1 MLGQEGWSFYVPS
14 VLTEKGATSGHTDRR
29 KGEGKEGGQCSFSFT
44 QINRFRFFRFSS
56 GKLSVPGPC
65 LPLQSRNLVR
75 RQGSGRWSATSPKT
89 TGSPS
94 FPSPST
100 LTATA
105 AAPARIRP
113 MSGALRVP
121 PVSGTGRVSKQTA
134 TGSHEERTPPL
145 NDGRRVSALKG
156 QSTRSPRQRRG
167 FDPLENIK
175 PSKGRAMMKAL
186 FRMDRAC

>member
-1 MLGQEGWSFYVPS
+1 MCRSR
-14 VLTEKGATSGHTDRR
+14 KRR
-29 KGEGKEGGQCSFSFT
+29 MSRQRR
-44 QINRFRFFRFSS
+44 RFRRCWIRTTYAGSGRVEFLSAFGRRGSVFIFFHANKPIPVFRFSS

-121 PVSGTGRVSKQTA
+121 PVSGTGRVKT
-134 TGSHEERTPPL
+134 
-145 NDGRRVSALKG
+145 DGNRITWGAHTTS
-156 QSTRSPRQRRG
+156 QR
-167 FDPLENIK
+167 
-175 PSKGRAMMKAL
+175 
-186 FRMDRAC
+186 